1 MTLFTSLKPN
11 GIACIANGRMKPK
24 MEQTNEIENKTPV
37 PVTRGSEAKSLSQRI
52 DWLAGT
58 FKKGVEISYPPILT
72 QKYIPCKG
80 YLNYSE
86 GSQFED
92 GRRSYC
98 NPNHPEWGT
107 HIIWTGKALADCP
120 MPASSLVTSLF
131 NAGFSFSRID
141 LAIDAKNFNLKP
153 SDATEYIAKKEIK
166 TRAKK
171 FPAWYDPSGNGYTQY
186 VGRKASEIYL
196 RLYDKAAEMGKN
208 EDWARVEIVI
218 RGKRAA
224 RAAEQIIQDVDFRSL
239 VRGYCDFTSWD
250 NWNEIMHAEA
260 IELPA
265 DRSSSNTL
273 NWLFSS
279 AAPSL
284 AREMALSEEPEIIF
298 LKFKDI
304 VMQVYNEL
312 NSEQTVN

>member
-1 MTLFTSLKPN
+1 MSLN
-11 GIACIANGRMKPK
+11 LRNMISGSSLRAISLARDGAADENNQLRVLDDDLSAGSSIASACIISFQVSQDVKSQYPR
-24 MEQTNEIENKTPV
+24 TNDLKSTSCIICSAARAALFPLITIS
-37 PVTRGSEAKSLSQRI
+37 TRAQSSFFPISAALSYNLRYISLVLRPTYCVYQFPDGSY
-52 DWLAGT
+52 LAGNFFAQVFIT
-58 FKKGVEISYPPILT
+58 FLAMYYVASDGFKLKK
-72 QKYIPCKG
+72 
-80 YLNYSE
+80 
-86 GSQFED
+86 
-92 GRRSYC
+92 
-98 NPNHPEWGT
+98 
-107 HIIWTGKALADCP
+107 
-120 MPASSLVTSLF
+120 
-131 NAGFSFSRID
+131 
-141 LAIDAKNFNLKP
+141 
-153 SDATEYIAKKEIK
+153 K